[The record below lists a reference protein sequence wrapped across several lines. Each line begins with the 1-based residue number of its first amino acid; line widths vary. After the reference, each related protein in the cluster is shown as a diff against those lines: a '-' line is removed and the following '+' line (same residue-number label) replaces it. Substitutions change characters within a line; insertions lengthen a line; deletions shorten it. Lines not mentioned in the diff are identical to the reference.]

1 MYPVTKTLH
10 HSRTSEQHVAGAIG
24 WGSIVFEKYGPGPGT
39 IVWWCPF
46 HSTHSLVHHGPTHA
60 RVLTSATPVGERFWN
75 LKIGK
80 SGFKEATAQPLGSV
94 AHRQSHDHGPGLRE
108 VGSRVT
114 TSAITYS
121 DEIHNLGCSQA
132 HSVKL

>member
-1 MYPVTKTLH
+1 MSQALLAGDPLFLRSTGPVRERSFGGVRFTA
-10 HSRTSEQHVAGAIG
+10 RTR
-24 WGSIVFEKYGPGPGT
+24 
-39 IVWWCPF
+39 WCIMA
-46 HSTHSLVHHGPTHA
+46 LTHA

-94 AHRQSHDHGPGLRE
+94 AHRQSHDHGPGPRE